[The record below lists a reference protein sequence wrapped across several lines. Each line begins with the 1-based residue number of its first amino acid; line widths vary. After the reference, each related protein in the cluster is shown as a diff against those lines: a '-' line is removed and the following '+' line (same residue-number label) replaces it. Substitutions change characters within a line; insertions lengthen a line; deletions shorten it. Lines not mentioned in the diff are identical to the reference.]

1 MNLPAALKC
10 LLIVLGGLN
19 LGLTAAVDESPW
31 VSLFDGV
38 SLANWE
44 GDPLFWRVEDGAIV
58 GETTLQHQPRIPSAE
73 LIWQGGTVADFE
85 LKVEFKINTGNTGI
99 FYRGFPRN
107 NSPWMVGGYQA
118 DFSFDMQWSGVAFGM
133 VYKGMLAACGEK
145 ALIGQTPEDRRVIAM
160 VGDREEI
167 ISRIDPREWNE
178 YHIIARGNHLIQMIN
193 GVVVCE
199 FSESAEDRLREGLLA
214 VQVHAGRPM
223 KARFRNIRL
232 RTLEANDKREV
243 LFLVDSES
251 KDRSGWKISHLL
263 ARSLNESGLDVIAQ
277 VTDDPAG
284 PPEYLG
290 YQNPAVVVLNCSR
303 GNEPHSHEGWISQI
317 SESGSNV
324 LCLDLD
330 RIGESPRNLQ
340 NDSARAAIVSRI
352 VRAAGIALKQVELQT
367 RRPSDLDFTL
377 N

>member
-1 MNLPAALKC
+1 
-10 LLIVLGGLN
+10 
-19 LGLTAAVDESPW
+19 
-31 VSLFDGV
+31 
-38 SLANWE
+38 
-44 GDPLFWRVEDGAIV
+44 
-58 GETTLQHQPRIPSAE
+58 
-73 LIWQGGTVADFE
+73 
-85 LKVEFKINTGNTGI
+85 
-99 FYRGFPRN
+99 
-107 NSPWMVGGYQA
+107 
-118 DFSFDMQWSGVAFGM
+118 
-133 VYKGMLAACGEK
+133 
-145 ALIGQTPEDRRVIAM
+145 
-160 VGDREEI
+160 
-167 ISRIDPREWNE
+167 
-178 YHIIARGNHLIQMIN
+178 
-193 GVVVCE
+193 
-199 FSESAEDRLREGLLA
+199 
-214 VQVHAGRPM
+214 
-223 KARFRNIRL
+223 
-232 RTLEANDKREV
+232 
-243 LFLVDSES
+243 
-251 KDRSGWKISHLL
+251 
-263 ARSLNESGLDVIAQ
+263 LDVIAQ